1 MIPCSKKP
9 IASPLPWPVD
19 FSGFMDSFLT
29 SLLEILSSLARER
42 IDVTGMT
49 DFDFDGE
56 VNCGRGTENMSVV

>member
-1 MIPCSKKP
+1 
-9 IASPLPWPVD
+9 
-19 FSGFMDSFLT
+19 MDSFLT